1 MSSSMNES
9 LLDHYPSHLN
19 NLLSEYLIKSNSQ
32 LSQDI
37 FALCESG
44 GKGNGYFVEFG
55 AGDGIYLSNSL
66 LLEKEFGWTGILA
79 EPNRWLF
86 EHLSNNRPNAALESS
101 CVWTCSEESLE
112 FNATTDSYFSTLN
125 SFTDS
130 DNHSETRASGQKY
143 SVKTISLFDLLQKH
157 KAPSVIDFLSID
169 TEGSEFE
176 ILNSFDFA
184 KYQFKVI
191 ACEHNFTSNRDRIF
205 QLLTRNGYRRVHEIF
220 SKHDD
225 WYVLQ

>member
-1 MSSSMNES
+1 MSEA
-9 LLDHYPSHLN
+9 LLDHYRSDVKYLVA
-19 NLLSEYLIKSNSQ
+19 EYLTKSKSQ
-32 LSQDI
+32 LGQDI
-37 FALCESG
+37 FALCESA
-44 GKGNGYFVEFG
+44 GKRNGFFVEFG
-55 AGDGIYLSNSL
+55 AGDGEYLSNSF
-66 LLEKEFGWTGILA
+66 LLEREFGWTGILA

-86 EHLSNNRPNAALESS
+86 EHLSNNRPNAIIESS
-101 CVWTCSEESLE
+101 CVWTQTGEELE
-112 FNATTDSYFSTLN
+112 FNAVTDAYFSTVH

-157 KAPSVIDFLSID
+157 KAPPVIDFLSID